1 MPLSNS
7 QAADNTI
14 DLEQITS
21 FISSGIQQAQST
33 ALLFLESVTSQL
45 NLLGI
50 LDIAAIFGL
59 LYWIS
64 RKLRRSELQR
74 AFPRLLILLAIS
86 LIARLIGL
94 WALFYFTGGLF
105 VISVLAVASLYAA
118 EIKALLET
126 AETKHQYNRPQPITT
141 ADLQTMIR
149 SVCEAM
155 AVLVRSQKSVLIVI
169 KKHKPVQ
176 RLIENGTKMH
186 APAKPEAIIDIFSG
200 TSQLA
205 KGAVIIEG
213 NHLVSAGSTLWQP
226 NAKVLFS
233 ATNPAVMRVA
243 RDMKAVVILSNKTIG
258 DIHVLDGENSYKNI
272 SPQDLVKLLQNI
284 FIYHSTD

>member
-7 QAADNTI
+7 RAADNTI

-94 WALFYFTGGLF
+94 WALFYFTSGLF